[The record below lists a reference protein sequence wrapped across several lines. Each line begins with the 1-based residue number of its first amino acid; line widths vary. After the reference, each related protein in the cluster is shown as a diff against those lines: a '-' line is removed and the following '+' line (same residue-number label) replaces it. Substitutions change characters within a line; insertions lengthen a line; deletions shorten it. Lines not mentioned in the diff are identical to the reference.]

1 MFLHPQE
8 RPRAENRMEIQR
20 GTSAA
25 FIEVRN
31 TYTQSQKAN
40 IHQAVLFDVNI
51 ETLEMIK
58 LLSRRIKAV
67 ADFGVVSLDIASVD
81 SKDSGT
87 YTCKLSS
94 P

>member
-40 IHQAVLFDVNI
+40 IHQADLTNVNI
-51 ETLEMIK
+51 
-58 LLSRRIKAV
+58 
-67 ADFGVVSLDIASVD
+67 D
-81 SKDSGT
+81 SK
-87 YTCKLSS
+87 
-94 P
+94 